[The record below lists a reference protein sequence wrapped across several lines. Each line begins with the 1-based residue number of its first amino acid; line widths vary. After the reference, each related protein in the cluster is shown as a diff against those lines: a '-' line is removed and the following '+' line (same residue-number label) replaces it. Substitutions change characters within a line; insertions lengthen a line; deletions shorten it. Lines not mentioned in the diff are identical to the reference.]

1 MQLITPK
8 FALTIPLSKQLM
20 EWMAVKITD
29 CYDCLLKA
37 EEAERKKAVVEAEA
51 ILRHARQN

>member
-8 FALTIPLSKQLM
+8 FALVVPLSKQLM
-20 EWMAVKITD
+20 EWMAVKMTE
-29 CYDCLLKA
+29 CYDCLLEV

-51 ILRHARQN
+51 ILRHARQD